1 MWTRALI
8 SFAGYSALIAVLYV
22 SASDAASVLLSVL
35 AAIPGVLIALQVSGA
50 FSALEPSFRGSVAAL
65 YRRIK
70 WWQFP
75 LAILCFGANALAVR
89 RLGEVDA
96 PWARLSIVALALI
109 PGALL
114 AAILGW
120 RAKLANEVR
129 GAN

>member
-50 FSALEPSFRGSVAAL
+50 FAAL

-70 WWQFP
+70 WWQFL

-120 RAKLANEVR
+120 RAKSVR
-129 GAN
+129 RTRS